1 MGDVVNIRDR
11 HFVQFFTEPVDCD
24 WCGQETHGYVFER
37 MQSIVCSKC
46 RQPLLVI
53 DDREKMI
60 VTLDDGTEME
70 FDDER

>member
-37 MQSIVCSKC
+37 MQSILS
-46 RQPLLVI
+46 LI
-53 DDREKMI
+53 HI
-60 VTLDDGTEME
+60 
-70 FDDER
+70 